1 LTTYLDEEEILLVSE
16 IACGFPPRIREH
28 NQFKANVSRPST
40 TIFGDDAY
48 PTAWDKA
55 AALLHSFCTTQSLL
69 DGNKRTGWAAC
80 WLFLRL
86 NLAVGPLLGEV
97 DADAAE
103 RLVLKIANEKIEI
116 SEIADTLRS
125 LVTPLLGNVGHLPP
139 GFEVTNVLEDLEGVL
154 TGIGELPDGTRL
166 VYMYFTSDEG
176 TPVETV
182 LTPSQAREFAEEL
195 LRLADNPLEQ
205 RKQLR
210 FQVQAIQAH
219 LDLHNRPGEL

>member
-1 LTTYLDEEEILLVSE
+1 MVASFIISKTFAYRTLKSNGSDALI
-16 IACGFPPRIREH
+16 GIRPH
-28 NQFKANVSRPST
+28 
-40 TIFGDDAY
+40 

-55 AALLHSFCTTQSLL
+55 AALLHSFYTTQSLL
-69 DGNKRTGWAAC
+69 DSNKWTGWAAC

-103 RLVLKIANEKIEI
+103 RLVLKIEI

-125 LVTPLLGNVGHLPP
+125 LVTPLLGNVDHLPP

-195 LRLADNPLEQ
+195 LLLADNPLEQ
-205 RKQLR
+205 RKQLKI
-210 FQVQAIQAH
+210 QVQAIQAH
-219 LDLHNRPGEL
+219 LDLHNRPDEL